1 MATPRITR
9 SKFGKIVNSVM
20 KNVVTPVQNRLR
32 SFVVGEDKLKSS
44 VDNSDISDISQ
55 RNTIHKD
62 IPEVVSKLNLSD
74 TCSTM
79 VSSQNTPDPIKVD
92 SDPGTDYDLIASEQ
106 RTSTPQFNVG
116 CSDTDKKNTNGA
128 IKQVKKKKVN
138 KKRGRKSTIGVKQY
152 SRQMTKTHKLQEPN
166 QNQSFLNCNKFIELP
181 NLISK
186 TWSDISEMNNQ
197 MKHQTQTIMGFNET
211 LRQLSDHNFLL
222 AEHLNAQS
230 SEIQELKNEN
240 KYLRQQLINLKEEKS
255 YLASLEPE
263 RQCKKLTLNPGT
275 WNNRFSQ
282 ENNQIE
288 SQQNSVEVKDSSIR
302 SPTRNVQTDE
312 QKQQVILMG
321 GPTIQKLPEIVSKDI
336 TISKNSKCDRIQ
348 DLSEAMRE
356 VTASSVVLH
365 CGTTNTATERAHTS
379 INRIKRLEIIIKNNQ
394 HIKNVFV
401 SSLLPRKDNFD
412 FNRRAELVN
421 ASLKLICESNNWHYI
436 SNDNISLMELDDDGY
451 HLNIDGT
458 AMLADNI
465 RNALRGTSSMQA
477 DRHFQG
483 TRQTTIP

>member
-44 VDNSDISDISQ
+44 VDNSVISDISQ
-55 RNTIHKD
+55 RNTTHKD

-92 SDPGTDYDLIASEQ
+92 SDSGTDYDLIASEQ
-106 RTSTPQFNVG
+106 RTSTPQVNVG

-128 IKQVKKKKVN
+128 IKQVNKKKVN

-197 MKHQTQTIMGFNET
+197 MKHQNQTIMGFNET

-222 AEHLNAQS
+222 AEHLNAQVV
-230 SEIQELKNEN
+230 KF
-240 KYLRQQLINLKEEKS
+240 RNLKMKTNT
-255 YLASLEPE
+255 
-263 RQCKKLTLNPGT
+263 C
-275 WNNRFSQ
+275 
-282 ENNQIE
+282 
-288 SQQNSVEVKDSSIR
+288 DSS
-302 SPTRNVQTDE
+302 
-312 QKQQVILMG
+312 L
-321 GPTIQKLPEIVSKDI
+321 
-336 TISKNSKCDRIQ
+336 
-348 DLSEAMRE
+348 
-356 VTASSVVLH
+356 
-365 CGTTNTATERAHTS
+365 
-379 INRIKRLEIIIKNNQ
+379 
-394 HIKNVFV
+394 
-401 SSLLPRKDNFD
+401 
-412 FNRRAELVN
+412 
-421 ASLKLICESNNWHYI
+421 
-436 SNDNISLMELDDDGY
+436 
-451 HLNIDGT
+451 
-458 AMLADNI
+458 
-465 RNALRGTSSMQA
+465 
-477 DRHFQG
+477 
-483 TRQTTIP
+483 